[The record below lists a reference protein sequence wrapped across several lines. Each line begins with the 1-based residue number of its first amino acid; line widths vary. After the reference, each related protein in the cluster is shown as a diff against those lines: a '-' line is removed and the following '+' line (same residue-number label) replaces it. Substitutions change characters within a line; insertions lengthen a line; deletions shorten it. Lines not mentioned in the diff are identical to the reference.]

1 VIRVMI
7 VDDQALVR
15 AGFAMLV
22 RSQPDLEVVGEC
34 TDGQDCVET
43 LDRLARQPGSGT
55 DPGSADAGAGTGT
68 DDADPGVDVILM
80 DVRMPRMD
88 GIEATKHIVER
99 FCTTK
104 VLVLTTFDLDEYA
117 FTALRAGASG
127 FLLKDAPP
135 DDLLAAIRTVHAGD
149 AVIAPST
156 TKRLVETYVRGT
168 APAPQALVDRTASL
182 TEREREVWIAIAQ
195 GLTNSEIAEALFVS
209 ETTVKTHVGRILA
222 KTGVRD
228 RVALVV
234 LAYQTGAVSP
244 TP

>member
-22 RSQPDLEVVGEC
+22 GSQPDLSVVAEC
-34 TDGQDCVET
+34 VDGQDCVET
-43 LDRLARQPGSGT
+43 LDRLAAR
-55 DPGSADAGAGTGT
+55 DPEGGA
-68 DDADPGVDVILM
+68 GVDVILM
-80 DVRMPRMD
+80 DVRMPRLD
-88 GIEATKHIVER
+88 GIEATKQVVER
-99 FCTTK
+99 HCDTR

-135 DDLLAAIRTVHAGD
+135 EDLLAAVRTVHAGD

-156 TKRLVETYVRGT
+156 TRRLVETYVRGV
-168 APAPQALVDRTASL
+168 APAQALVDRTASL
-182 TEREREVWIAIAQ
+182 TEREHEVWVAIAQ

-209 ETTVKTHVGRILA
+209 ETTVKTHVGHILA